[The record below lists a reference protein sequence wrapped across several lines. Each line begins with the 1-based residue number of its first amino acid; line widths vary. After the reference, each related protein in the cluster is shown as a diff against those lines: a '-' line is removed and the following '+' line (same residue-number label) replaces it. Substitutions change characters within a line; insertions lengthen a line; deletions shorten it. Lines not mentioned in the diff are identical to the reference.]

1 MNEKYIEIW
10 NEIKEEIRL
19 INGNKVEYSKDFMK
33 IKFEPD
39 DNLPIDKILNIQVC
53 VLCKIINVNHKF
65 YYMAVFM
72 SMNISY

>member
-33 IKFEPD
+33 IKFESD

-65 YYMAVFM
+65 YYMGVFM
-72 SMNISY
+72 SMNIIY

>member
-33 IKFEPD
+33 IKFESD
-39 DNLPIDKILNIQVC
+39 ENLPIDKILNIQVC

-65 YYMAVFM
+65 YYMGVFM